1 MQSLLSISFIMA
13 CSSLEYGWDRLADDA
28 VTAGVDGFLVP
39 DCPSNEIDGVTATL
53 ANCGRA
59 FVPLVTPT
67 TTELDDVV
75 DLAHKTGGGMLYV
88 ISKPGKTGC
97 SAAGVSDVAPRMDQV
112 RRAAG
117 DVPTTIG
124 FGVATPDHVRAFAP
138 LADGVVVGSQLIREL
153 NEGRSPYER
162 RSIARSFVG
171 RLAAATLL

>member
-1 MQSLLSISFIMA
+1 
-13 CSSLEYGWDRLADDA
+13 
-28 VTAGVDGFLVP
+28 
-39 DCPSNEIDGVTATL
+39 
-53 ANCGRA
+53 
-59 FVPLVTPT
+59 
-67 TTELDDVV
+67 
-75 DLAHKTGGGMLYV
+75 MLYV

-97 SAAGVSDVAPRMDQV
+97 SAAGVSDVAPRMDEV

-138 LADGVVVGSQLIREL
+138 LADGVVVGSALIREI
-153 NEGRSPYER
+153 NKGRSPYER

>member
-39 DCPSNEIDGVTATL
+39 DCPPQEIDGVAAAL
-53 ANCGRA
+53 AGRGRA

-67 TTELDDVV
+67 TTELDEVV

-97 SAAGVSDVAPRMDQV
+97 SAAGVSDVAPRMDEV

-138 LADGVVVGSQLIREL
+138 LADGVVVGSALIREI
-153 NEGRSPYER
+153 NKGRSPYER

>member
-1 MQSLLSISFIMA
+1 MI
-13 CSSLEYGWDRLADDA
+13 
-28 VTAGVDGFLVP
+28 
-39 DCPSNEIDGVTATL
+39 
-53 ANCGRA
+53 
-59 FVPLVTPT
+59 
-67 TTELDDVV
+67 
-75 DLAHKTGGGMLYV
+75 YV

-97 SAAGVSDVAPRMDQV
+97 SAAGVDQVAPRMEEV
-112 RRAAG
+112 RHVAG

-153 NEGRSPYER
+153 NAGRSPYER